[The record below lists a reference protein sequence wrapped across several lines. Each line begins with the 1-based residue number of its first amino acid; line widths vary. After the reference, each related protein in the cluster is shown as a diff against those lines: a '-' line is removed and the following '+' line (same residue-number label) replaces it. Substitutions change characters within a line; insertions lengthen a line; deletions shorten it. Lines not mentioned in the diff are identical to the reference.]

1 MNDKHENK
9 PEHEDPYYHLET
21 VKNPQ
26 YKTGVTKETLVEV
39 FMKLM
44 SWPQNFNIHPTIKKI
59 MDERIRTVKENDH
72 LDWATMQSLAFATL
86 LNEGYGIRLSGQDVE
101 RGTFSHRHAY
111 ISDQN
116 RDVEKFNFYKNLSP
130 DKATICNSHL
140 SEYGVFGYE
149 YGYSITNPNV
159 LVIWQAQFGDFANGA
174 QIPIDNYMSYGEC
187 KWGIQTGI
195 VLNLPHGMDGQGP
208 EHSSGRIE
216 RFLLMS
222 DDNTDVD
229 LNITY

>member
-9 PEHEDPYYHLET
+9 PEHEDPYYDLET

-26 YKTGVTKETLVEV
+26 YKTGATKETLVEV
-39 FMKLM
+39 FMKLI

-111 ISDQN
+111 ISDQH
-116 RDVEKFNFYKNLSP
+116 RDVEKLNFYKNLSR

-140 SEYGVFGYE
+140 SEYGVCGYE
-149 YGYSITNPNV
+149 YGYSITNPNA

-174 QIPIDNYMSYGEC
+174 QIPIDNYISYGEC

-208 EHSSGRIE
+208 EHSSGRIQ